1 MQPFFLIWTG
11 QAFSILGSSI
21 VQFALVWWMT
31 RTTGSA
37 TVLAT
42 ATFVAFIPEVLIMPF
57 AGALV
62 DRWNRRRVMII
73 ADSCVALATLG
84 LVYLFWQGLEQLWH
98 VYLILFIRSFG
109 VLFHW
114 TAMQA
119 STSLM
124 VPQAH
129 LSRINGMNESLRGA
143 LKIVSPPLAA
153 LLIGLLPMFNILAV
167 DVITAAVAILSL
179 LMVKIPQPERSAVE
193 KTFSARGVLADVAHG
208 FRYVRAWTGLA
219 MILLVATLLNFFQ
232 APSTTLLPLLV
243 TQHFNGGIWHMSIA
257 QSSSWIGILAGGLV
271 LSAWGGTQRR
281 IYTTLGGVIGIA
293 IGVLLQAAAPADW
306 FLLAIFGFA
315 LAGFMIA
322 IANGPLYAIL
332 QSRVAPEMQ
341 GRVFALIS
349 TVSSATVPL
358 SMVVA
363 GPLAEWMGVRTW
375 YWIGGVGCL
384 ILGVGALF
392 LRPIVLIEEE
402 TVHI

>member
-1 MQPFFLIWTG
+1 MQPFFIIWVG

-42 ATFVAFIPEVLIMPF
+42 ATLVAFIPEVLVMPF

-62 DRWNRRRVMII
+62 DRWNRRWVMII
-73 ADSCVALATLG
+73 ADSFVALASLW
-84 LVYLFWQGLEQLWH
+84 LVYLFWQGFEQLWH
-98 VYLILFIRSFG
+98 VYLVLLIRSIG
-109 VLFHW
+109 VIFHW

-124 VPQAH
+124 APKEH

-143 LKIVSPPLAA
+143 LKIVSPPLGA

-167 DVITAAVAILSL
+167 DVITAAIAILTL
-179 LMVKIPQPERSAVE
+179 FMVAIPQPERLAVE
-193 KTFSARGVLADVAHG
+193 EIFSVRAVFVDIAHG

-219 MILLVATLLNFFQ
+219 LLLLVAALFNFFQ
-232 APSTTLLPLLV
+232 APSTVLLPLLV
-243 TQHFNGGIWHMSIA
+243 TKHFEAGIWHLSIA
-257 QSSSWIGILAGGLV
+257 QASSWVGILAGGLV

-281 IYTTLGGVIGIA
+281 IYTTLGGIIGIA
-293 IGVLLQAAAPADW
+293 IGVLLQAAAPAHL
-306 FLLAIFGFA
+306 FPMAIFGFA
-315 LAGFMIA
+315 LAGFMVA
-322 IANGPLYAIL
+322 FANGPLFAIL
-332 QSRVAPEMQ
+332 QARVAPEIQ

-349 TVSSATVPL
+349 TILSTTVPL
-358 SMVVA
+358 SMLVS

-384 ILGVGALF
+384 IVGAGAL
-392 LRPIVLIEEE
+392 LIRPIVDIEEE
-402 TVHI
+402 IISA